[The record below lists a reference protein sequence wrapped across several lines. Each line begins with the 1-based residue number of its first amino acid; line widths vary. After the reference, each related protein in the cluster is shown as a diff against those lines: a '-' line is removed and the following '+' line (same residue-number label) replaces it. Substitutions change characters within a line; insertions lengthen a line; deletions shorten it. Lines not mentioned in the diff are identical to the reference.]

1 MSVLPQTFHS
11 FQGAIATANTAQVV
25 QSQAGGAGAEPP
37 NSTGAI
43 IKADKGNSA
52 AIYLGDSTVTP
63 ATGYMMDAGDIVA
76 IDANGLGKLWVT
88 SGTAAMKFYV
98 LLTGP

>member
-1 MSVLPQTFHS
+1 
-11 FQGAIATANTAQVV
+11 
-25 QSQAGGAGAEPP
+25 
-37 NSTGAI
+37 
-43 IKADKGNSA
+43 
-52 AIYLGDSTVTP
+52 
-63 ATGYMMDAGDIVA
+63 MMDAGDIVA